1 MINVSRTQ
9 TEEDLQKVF
18 GIRRKVFV
26 EEQQVDE
33 AEEYEFEDESV
44 HFLALADGIPA
55 GAARWRRTDKGI
67 KLERFAVLP
76 EYRGAGVGSA
86 LVSAVLDDIPQ
97 DAEFVYLHAQLT
109 AVGLY
114 KKFGFREEGDMF
126 EEANIK
132 HYKMVWEK

>member
-1 MINVSRTQ
+1 MINVFRTQ

-26 EEQQVDE
+26 EEQQVGE

-76 EYRGAGVGSA
+76 EYRSAGVGSA

-114 KKFGFREEGDMF
+114 KKFGFREVGDMF
-126 EEANIK
+126 EEANIQ
-132 HYKMVWEK
+132 HYKMVWKK